1 MGVPR
6 PCRLAVV
13 ALTLAASLPL
23 AATGNPAARPSRDA
37 AAYAGRWN
45 GAHLE
50 QRSQCT
56 TAANNGFHGTYA
68 EYIVRVDPAAR
79 TMTIDE
85 IAVTGLTCNFSG
97 PYREEAGRLSWSG
110 GLSCSDNRAGTFES
124 QSLFALGTILSLRLA
139 IRLHSAERCVID
151 ALLGGSR
158 L

>member
-1 MGVPR
+1 MGMPR
-6 PCRLAVV
+6 PCRVAALAV
-13 ALTLAASLPL
+13 TLLSSLPL
-23 AATGNPAARPSRDA
+23 AAPANPAARPSRDA
-37 AAYAGRWN
+37 SAYAGRWN

-68 EYIVRVDPAAR
+68 EYIVRVDAAAR
-79 TMTIDE
+79 TMTLDE
-85 IAVTGLTCNFSG
+85 IAVTGLTCNYSG

-110 GLSCSDNRAGTFES
+110 GLSCSDNRSGTFES
-124 QSLFALGTILSLRLA
+124 QSLFALGTIVSLRLA
-139 IRLHSAERCVID
+139 IRLNSAERCVID